1 MARRLPKTLGA
12 PSAVALPRIAD
23 RLGFL
28 YLDTVQIKADRN
40 GVCALVEFD
49 DGEQERVYLPTA
61 GIGCVLLGPGTS
73 TTHDAVKRLTADGA
87 VIVHV
92 GDGGVRCYSAFLN
105 DSTSTRI
112 LDRQVEIIA
121 DPERRLAAAKRLF
134 SLRFTDPLPE
144 SLTLDK
150 LRGLEGRRMKVLYRT
165 LAQQHRVP
173 RFKRSYDPADFDAQD
188 PVNKALTSGNQ
199 ALYGIATAVVLSL
212 GASPA
217 LGILHHGQQRAFALD
232 LADLY
237 KAETTIPLA
246 FSLHNSSDP
255 ERAARLR
262 LREDFRLLKL
272 IPRMVTDI
280 YKVLD
285 LPVSD
290 TPGPSNVINLWDP
303 DGEVPS
309 GVNYANEAGW

>member
-12 PSAVALPRIAD
+12 PTAVALPRVAD

-49 DGEQERVYLPTA
+49 DGEEERVYLPTA

-73 TTHDAVKRLTADGA
+73 TTHAAVKRLTSDGA

-105 DSTSTRI
+105 DSTSTRL
-112 LDRQVEIIA
+112 LDRQVEVVS
-121 DPERRLAAAKRLF
+121 DTERRLAAAKRLF
-134 SLRFTDPLPE
+134 TMRFSEPLPE
-144 SLTLDK
+144 GLTLDK

-165 LAQQHRVP
+165 LAQQHRIP

-199 ALYGIATAVVLSL
+199 ALYGIATSVILSL

-232 LADLY
+232 IADLY
-237 KAETTIPLA
+237 KAETTVPLA
-246 FSLHNSSDP
+246 FSLHKSTDP
-255 ERAARLR
+255 ERAARLS
-262 LREDFRLLKL
+262 LREEFRLLRL
-272 IPRMVTDI
+272 IPRMVSDI
-280 YKVLD
+280 YQVLD
-285 LPVSD
+285 LPSSD
-290 TPGPSNVINLWDP
+290 SPGPPDVINLWDP
-303 DGEVPS
+303 DGELPS
-309 GVNYANEAGW
+309 GVNYATEADR